1 MVAPLRWM
9 SRSPDVDDRVLEQ
22 RFYLQYLN
30 EERVGRRRGQ
40 RGRDGVQVLLLEGLD
55 GTQLL
60 GDELRIV
67 RRYVMRAEVE
77 PDVARRRRSVA
88 LA

>member
-9 SRSPDVDDRVLEQ
+9 YVAPTSTTESLNRGSTRNISMKKGSAVAAAREVVTASRYSCSKASTEPSSSVTSFV
-22 RFYLQYLN
+22 
-30 EERVGRRRGQ
+30 
-40 RGRDGVQVLLLEGLD
+40 
-55 GTQLL
+55 
-60 GDELRIV
+60 IV